1 MSTTRNSRLIEASP
15 QILYEAFTNP
25 KALETW
31 LAPGDMTGK
40 IHRFDLREG
49 GSYEMSLFYPESDQE
64 ARGKTTGKEDRYV
77 ARFVE
82 LQPGKKIVEAI
93 RFDSPDAHFQGEMIM
108 EVLFEPKNEG
118 TRVTMVFKNIPTGIR
133 PEDNEKGT
141 ELSLQKL
148 ENYVT
153 RVSGRS

>member
-1 MSTTRNSRLIEASP
+1 MSTTRNSRVIGASL
-15 QILYEAFTNP
+15 QLLYEAFTSP

-108 EVLFEPKNEG
+108 EVLFEPENEG

>member
-1 MSTTRNSRLIEASP
+1 MSTTRNSRLIKASP
-15 QILYEAFTNP
+15 QILYEAFTSP

-40 IHRFDLREG
+40 VHRFDLREG
-49 GSYEMSLFYPESDQE
+49 GSYEMSLFYPESEQG
-64 ARGKTTGKEDRYV
+64 ARGKTAGKEDRYI

-93 RFDSPDAHFQGEMIM
+93 RFDSPEAHFQGEMIM
-108 EVLFEPKNEG
+108 EVLFEPVNEG
-118 TRVTMVFKNIPTGIR
+118 TRVTMIFKNIPAGIR

-148 ENYVT
+148 EKYAI
-153 RVSGRS
+153 GRAERA

>member
-1 MSTTRNSRLIEASP
+1 
-15 QILYEAFTNP
+15 
-25 KALETW
+25 
-31 LAPGDMTGK
+31 
-40 IHRFDLREG
+40 
-49 GSYEMSLFYPESDQE
+49 MSLFYPESEQG
-64 ARGKTTGKEDRYV
+64 APGKTAGKEDRFV

-108 EVLFEPKNEG
+108 EVLFEPENEG

>member
-1 MSTTRNSRLIEASP
+1 MSTTRNSRVIGASP

-49 GSYEMSLFYPESDQE
+49 GSYEMSLFYPESGQG
-64 ARGKTTGKEDRYV
+64 APGKTAGKEDRYV
-77 ARFVE
+77 ARFVT

-93 RFDSPDAHFQGEMIM
+93 RFDSPDTHFQGEMIM
-108 EVLFEPKNEG
+108 EVLFEPEGKG
-118 TRVTMVFKNIPTGIR
+118 TRITMIFMDIPAGIR

-148 ENYVT
+148 EKYIT
-153 RVSGRS
+153 RKA

>member
-49 GSYEMSLFYPESDQE
+49 GSYEMSLFYPESGQA
-64 ARGKTTGKEDRYV
+64 ARGKTAGKEDRFV
-77 ARFVE
+77 ARFVT
-82 LQPGKKIVEAI
+82 LQPEKIEEAI
-93 RFDSPDAHFQGEMIM
+93 RFDSPDAQFQGEMIM
-108 EVLFEPKNEG
+108 EVLFEPENEG
-118 TRVTMVFKNIPTGIR
+118 TRVTMVFKNIPDGIR

-148 ENYVT
+148 EKYVT
-153 RVSGRS
+153 RKA

>member
-40 IHRFDLREG
+40 IHRFDLREA

-108 EVLFEPKNEG
+108 EVLFEPVNED
-118 TRVTMVFKNIPTGIR
+118 TRITMIFKNVPAGIR

-148 ENYVT
+148 EKYV
-153 RVSGRS
+153 RELAEKG

>member
-31 LAPGDMTGK
+31 LAPGDLTGK

-93 RFDSPDAHFQGEMIM
+93 RFDSPDAHFQEEMIM
-108 EVLFEPKNEG
+108 EVLFEPVNED
-118 TRVTMVFKNIPTGIR
+118 TRITMIFKNVPAGIR

-148 ENYVT
+148 EKYV
-153 RVSGRS
+153 RELAEKG

>member
-40 IHRFDLREG
+40 IHRFDLRKG

-82 LQPGKKIVEAI
+82 L
-93 RFDSPDAHFQGEMIM
+93 
-108 EVLFEPKNEG
+108 
-118 TRVTMVFKNIPTGIR
+118 
-133 PEDNEKGT
+133 
-141 ELSLQKL
+141 
-148 ENYVT
+148 
-153 RVSGRS
+153 

>member
-1 MSTTRNSRLIEASP
+1 MIKASP
-15 QILYEAFTNP
+15 QKLYEAFTSP

-31 LAPGDMTGK
+31 QAPGDMTGK
-40 IHRFDLREG
+40 VHRFDLREG
-49 GSYEMSLFYPESDQE
+49 GSYEMSLFYPESEQV
-64 ARGKTTGKEDRYV
+64 ARGKTAGKEDRFV

-108 EVLFEPKNEG
+108 EVLFEPVGEA
-118 TRVTMVFKNIPTGIR
+118 TRLTMVFKNIPDGIH

-148 ENYVT
+148 DKYVS
-153 RVSGRS
+153 RKA